1 MTTEIMTAS
10 STTPATD
17 PRTLNLY
24 QKIAAIMGNLD
35 AIRKTG
41 KNTSQGYAFI
51 EQAVIAATL
60 RPMLAEYGLVILPA
74 MTACQQESRT
84 TAKGT
89 TITHTLART
98 AFTLVNADN
107 PAEAIT
113 LDWWGEC
120 DDSGDKGVNK
130 TGTSAAKYFLM
141 KLFLI
146 SDRDDPDA
154 ETSPTAS
161 STSAPATAQAG
172 EGEALSEKQ
181 LSAIYAI
188 GYAAGLNKESIAA
201 KSMEAFGYVPEQLT
215 RGEASTFIEQLKTL
229 PQKAKGAPKP
239 TAAAR
244 S

>member
-1 MTTEIMTAS
+1 MTQ
-10 STTPATD
+10 
-17 PRTLNLY
+17 N
-24 QKIAAIMGNLD
+24 
-35 AIRKTG
+35 
-41 KNTSQGYAFI
+41 YAFI
-51 EQAVIAATL
+51 EQAVIAAKL

-154 ETSPTAS
+154 ES
-161 STSAPATAQAG
+161 SPATIASVNGQQVNASTG
-172 EGEALSEKQ
+172 EITGEADSLSEKQ

-188 GYAAGLNKESIAA
+188 GYAAGLNKETIAA
-201 KSMEAFGYVPEQLT
+201 KSMDTFQYVPEQLT
-215 RGEASTFIEQLKTL
+215 KAEASTFIEQLKTL
-229 PQKAKGAPKP
+229 PQKAKGVPKP
-239 TAAAR
+239 TTAAR